1 MSYLRVETRER
12 ACACEETACRP
23 PFPLARPEGGWPSRG
38 VLFEGSTFQLGYTR
52 CRPHTDA
59 IGPENKSGVN
69 VLAFPRRG
77 VFVMH
82 MPGET
87 FVADANIVIFQN
99 ADDTFR
105 TSHPGGHGDD
115 TTWVA
120 MKPGLLEDTIS
131 EFDLGAVG
139 NPLHPFSRSHGPSTP
154 RGYLLQR
161 MAFEHASRG
170 IGADP
175 VFVAEV
181 VHELVREA
189 VGASSMVTTGKRVVR
204 MRESTVRVHMDCAE
218 AVKTLLASR
227 YADRLTLDEIAGHV
241 HAAPCHLCRLFRRVV
256 GLPIH
261 QYLNRIRLREAIT
274 RFADPAVNLAGVA
287 IDVGFASHSH
297 FTDAFR
303 REFGVAPSVVRQWMA
318 SDDLT
323 DMRKRL
329 GVGIGNG
336 E

>member
-12 ACACEETACRP
+12 ACACEETVCRP
-23 PFPLARPEGGWPSRG
+23 TLPLTRLEGGWSSRG

-52 CRPHTDA
+52 CRPHSDA
-59 IGPENKSGVN
+59 VGPEKTSGAN
-69 VLAFPRRG
+69 VLTFPRRG

-82 MPGET
+82 MPEET

-115 TTWVA
+115 TTWVSV
-120 MKPGLLEDTIS
+120 KPALIKIAFGDVDHEPGI
-131 EFDLGAVG
+131 
-139 NPLHPFSRSHGPSTP
+139 NPLHPFPRSHGPCSP
-154 RGYLLQR
+154 RAYLLQR

-175 VFVAEV
+175 IFVSEV
-181 VHELVREA
+181 VHELVQEA
-189 VGASSMVTTGKRVVR
+189 VETSNMAVAGKHAVR
-204 MRESTVRVHMDCAE
+204 MRDSTVKVHIETAE

-227 YADRLTLDEIAGHV
+227 YADRLTLEEIAGHV

-261 QYLNRIRLREAIT
+261 RYLNRIRLREAIT
-274 RFADPAVNLAGVA
+274 RFADPSANLAGVA
-287 IDVGFASHSH
+287 TDVGFASHSH

-318 SDDLT
+318 SEDLT
-323 DMRKRL
+323 DMRRKL
-329 GVGIGNG
+329 GVGKEN
-336 E
+336 

>member
-1 MSYLRVETRER
+1 MSYLRVESRDR
-12 ACACEETACRP
+12 SCACEETGCRP
-23 PFPLARPEGGWPSRG
+23 PLAALKQEGGWSSRG
-38 VLFEGSTFQLGYTR
+38 GLFEGSTFQLGYTR
-52 CRPHTDA
+52 CRPHNDA
-59 IGPENKSGVN
+59 IGPENRSGVN

-87 FVADANIVIFQN
+87 FVADPNIVIFQN
-99 ADDTFR
+99 ADDIFR

-120 MKPGLLEDTIS
+120 MKPDLLNDVMGEEEQD
-131 EFDLGAVG
+131 VPG
-139 NPLHPFSRSHGPSTP
+139 NPSHPFSRSHGPSTP

-161 MAFEHASRG
+161 MAFENASRG
-170 IGADP
+170 VGADP

-189 VGASSMVTTGKRVVR
+189 VSASSMTSAGRKTVR
-204 MRESTVRVHMDCAE
+204 MRASTVRVHMEAAE
-218 AVKTLLASR
+218 AVKALLASR
-227 YADRLTLDEIAGHV
+227 YSDRLTLDEIAGHV

-274 RFADPAVNLAGVA
+274 RFADPSVNLAGVA

-303 REFGVAPSVVRQWMA
+303 REFGVAPSVVRQWM
-318 SDDLT
+318 SSEDLD
-323 DMRKRL
+323 DMRRRL
-329 GVGIGNG
+329 GVGQSR
-336 E
+336 